1 MIGYKVVWEGPD
13 KSTAEEIG
21 MQKQEEGYDAIV
33 EEIVS
38 SRHTMYSEGIRS
50 RQVEDLIRTP
60 VNSLGYR
67 VYIKRAKHNH

>member
-1 MIGYKVVWEGPD
+1 MIGYKVAWEGPD
-13 KSTAEEIG
+13 KSTAEEIA
-21 MQKQEEGYDAIV
+21 MQKQEEGYKVIV

-38 SRHTMYSEGIRS
+38 SRHTMYSEGILS

-67 VYIKRAKHNH
+67 VYTKKRKG